1 MKTYAANDSLT
12 SISVLLIRFKSIELN
27 KCCISRKSSSPFNK
41 LTSDESRSST
51 KSSKVS
57 ESGFT
62 IKKYFCH
69 YHRINNK
76 SQQNLNINIK
86 NICE

>member
-1 MKTYAANDSLT
+1 METYAAKDLLF

-41 LTSDESRSST
+41 LTSDEIRSST

-57 ESGFT
+57 ERGFT
-62 IKKYFCH
+62 TKNYFCH
-69 YHRINNK
+69 YHLINNK
-76 SQQNLNINIK
+76 SQPNLNINF
-86 NICE
+86 